1 MSALGPQSH
10 EKWMFKTT
18 NNMDYNPPK
27 IQGTKWVPVVG
38 YISDQLPGTEMGDD
52 RCISLY
58 RSVAERERDEG
69 VLWIISWP
77 IPFRIEK
84 NANIFFGCEVLV
96 RPGWWP
102 CRSGRNGSGKVLNK
116 KKWLEDG
123 IPWKIHGSCWRTNIS
138 PQNWWLED

>member
-1 MSALGPQSH
+1 MKVDIPCIKCLPLDPKAMKN
-10 EKWMFKTT
+10 ECFKTT

-69 VLWIISWP
+69 VLWIIS
-77 IPFRIEK
+77 
-84 NANIFFGCEVLV
+84 
-96 RPGWWP
+96 
-102 CRSGRNGSGKVLNK
+102 
-116 KKWLEDG
+116 
-123 IPWKIHGSCWRTNIS
+123 
-138 PQNWWLED
+138 